1 MLVSFSSL
9 LSCILALSPVNL
21 SLRYVF
27 ATPILVGPIHS
38 HPKVHLTLNCS
49 TLPDFSVLWSLL
61 TSHSSLLLQVS
72 LSVRPHGI
80 SHQSFLVYLPNLPTW
95 VTVTFWTSLLL
106 ASSSAMQALV
116 LDFCSSGYDFAI
128 ASSLPHLTMWN
139 LQVALGFVGNYAPC
153 GLSPQIDG
161 MPVILKSSICY
172 FIYCSLFLFSNLF
185 NHDFLYV

>member
-38 HPKVHLTLNCS
+38 HPKVHLTLNCL

-161 MPVILKSSICY
+161 MPVILKNKTPRKKSCG
-172 FIYCSLFLFSNLF
+172 FVALHNMGKP
-185 NHDFLYV
+185 